1 MPGDEWKVVLEESA
15 LGQLNRLD
23 GPIRERIRKKLES
36 MRALPPAR
44 ALKRHAE
51 TWVQDV
57 GGYRIMYLADFKSK
71 TKTIVFIGDH
81 KEYERKYMQM
91 FK

>member
-1 MPGDEWKVVLEESA
+1 MPNEGWKVVLEESA
-15 LGQLNRLD
+15 LEQLNCLD
-23 GPIRERIRKKLES
+23 KPIRERIKKKLES

-51 TWVQDV
+51 TWMQDV

-71 TKTIVFIGDH
+71 PKAIVFIGDH

>member
-1 MPGDEWKVVLEESA
+1 MPNDEWKVVLEESA
-15 LGQLNRLD
+15 LGQINCLD
-23 GPIRERIRKKLES
+23 KPIRERIKKKLET
-36 MRALPPAR
+36 MRLISPTR
-44 ALKRHAE
+44 TLKRHAE

>member
-15 LGQLNRLD
+15 LGQLNSLD
-23 GPIRERIRKKLES
+23 KPIRERIRKKLEA
-36 MRALPPAR
+36 MRAIPPAR
-44 ALKRHAE
+44 TLKRHTE
-51 TWVQDV
+51 TWVQDA
-57 GGYRIMYLADFKSK
+57 GGYRIMYMVDFKSK